1 MMIKGE
7 TPRKLDAQEAYAKA
21 ENVKEWLER
30 FAETGDGQDYD
41 KLVAKYKE
49 LGKIA
54 YGRFDDEEKK
64 KWFEQIKQ
72 FAIALSK

>member
-7 TPRKLDAQEAYAKA
+7 TPRALDSQEAYAKA
-21 ENVKEWLER
+21 ENVKEWLAK

-49 LGKIA
+49 LGRMID
-54 YGRFDDEEKK
+54 GL
-64 KWFEQIKQ
+64 EQWVTIV
-72 FAIALSK
+72 